1 MSPGYVIVHGAG
13 EGGFGRALGAFQQAR
28 EFENEARRREDEYQ
42 RNKKL
47 AEAQLGFAQKQDARA
62 DQGAALDQR
71 MGEAQI
77 RFQDARASSF
87 AQEFAQQAEQMD
99 MEREVQKRRL
109 AAIDK
114 GVAEEEALSLFQS
127 MEAAGIDLRQDAGM
141 REGIRAAGQVLGGG
155 LGSALSMIANAT
167 PQAREVF
174 SRLPQEYRGRYL
186 VDLAEETKR
195 EKIGLE
201 RERGLKLA
209 DTLVETGD
217 ITPEAAQQVTEAL
230 AGAEDEQSMRVALE
244 QLYGAQRAAVTK
256 GVNTRR
262 KARLIG
268 TLEKKL
274 VQMQEV
280 DGLEHVVERYESMIE
295 ELARDPDPDMQAWTE
310 RIAGATGSP
319 VADPSAEFPM
329 PRRVAGGGMG
339 QEPTDVQ
346 PEAPMD
352 AAAPDTQGVDPT
364 EDEALSILEGAGFDP
379 SAATSEEDVAEM
391 NRYLAERVQQ
401 AQTAASDFLA
411 KSGTG
416 ERPDFGAMAE
426 ELGVPRSWLG
436 RLVKTQQQEGA
447 ELEAD
452 KKRARQAIRSLR
464 DFDSTV
470 PDAQVA
476 TELVRRKIAP
486 NREAAMRVVS
496 YLRSTGW

>member
-47 AEAQLGFAQKQDARA
+47 AEAQLVFAQKQDARA
-62 DQGAALDQR
+62 DQSAALDRR

-99 MEREVQKRRL
+99 MEREMQKRRL

-114 GVAEEEALSLFQS
+114 GVAEDEALALFQS

-186 VDLAEETKR
+186 VDLAEDTKK

-310 RIAGATGSP
+310 RIAGATGAP

-339 QEPTDVQ
+339 QKPTDVQ

-352 AAAPDTQGVDPT
+352 AAAPEETAAPNEEESLRILREAGFETLPEDGTPEAAEAARLLEDTQARAAKVV
-364 EDEALSILEGAGFDP
+364 EEYEAQPNEEGLPDLN
-379 SAATSEEDVAEM
+379 V
-391 NRYLAERVQQ
+391 LADQ
-401 AQTAASDFLA
+401 A
-411 KSGTG
+411 
-416 ERPDFGAMAE
+416 
-426 ELGVPRSWLG
+426 GVPRRVVSKMWQE
-436 RLVKTQQQEGA
+436 RQQTRADEAAVK
-447 ELEAD
+447 
-452 KKRARQAIRSLR
+452 RYARTAIRQLR
-464 DFDSTV
+464 DFDTSQ
-470 PDAQVA
+470 PDEAIV
-476 TELVRRKIAP
+476 TEMVRRKIAP
-486 NREAAMRVVS
+486 TRAMAAKTVA